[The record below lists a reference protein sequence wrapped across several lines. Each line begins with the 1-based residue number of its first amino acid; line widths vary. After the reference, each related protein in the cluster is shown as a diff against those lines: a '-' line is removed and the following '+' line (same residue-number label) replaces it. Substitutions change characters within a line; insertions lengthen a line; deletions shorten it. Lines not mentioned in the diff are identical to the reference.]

1 MFGDARSKA
10 RTLGRPILIAVAVF
24 GYALVCSLFVINALW
39 IVERDV
45 VIAGDPASGGSYP
58 IGEDI
63 NDWLAENGVSSTLVY
78 RGDAA
83 SVIAEVDTSDHGL
96 LAERTVNV
104 GFVAGD
110 VDSRSY
116 PNVLSLGS
124 IASQPLLIFARAE
137 LGDDLTQADLAGKDI
152 SIGAPG
158 SDVNQLGMDVLNVYG
173 LTSKVRIHND
183 PSDVGI
189 EQLLAGEIDAL
200 ALLSPLREP
209 AIGQLAVNPGLTIVN
224 LDRATA
230 AASELGYAYPETIP
244 PYVISVSEGIP
255 REPITTVAV
264 AITVIANKHLDEPN
278 VLLIAQRLVT
288 LAAQRTPSS
297 GLEALPSFAY
307 TQIPASEVARSYYL
321 NGLPLPYAFL
331 PRALISWVWLP
342 LGEIIALTIAVWAFV
357 RFALPLIRRFI
368 GSLNPAAHRL
378 SHLEQ
383 RRRDGKPLTDRQIR
397 NLERLI
403 AQIEAERSNPTQ
415 RTLQRAQALLD
426 GVGAHGDSVGSS
438 SHTREDDKPVT

>member
-1 MFGDARSKA
+1 MLEDARSKA
-10 RTLGRPILIAVAVF
+10 RRLARPILIAVAVF
-24 GYALVCSLFVINALW
+24 CYALVCSLFVIRALW
-39 IVERDV
+39 LVERDV
-45 VIAGDPASGGSYP
+45 VIAKSPDTGGEYA

-63 NDWLAENGVSSTLVY
+63 NDWLTENGVSSSVVY
-78 RGDAA
+78 RADAA
-83 SVIAEVDTSDHGL
+83 SVIAEVDALDHGL
-96 LAERTVNV
+96 LHERTANV
-104 GFVAGD
+104 GFVARD

-137 LGDDLTQADLAGKDI
+137 LGDDLTQAELAGKDI
-152 SIGAPG
+152 SIGVQG
-158 SDVNQLGMDVLNVYG
+158 SDVNQLTSDVLDVYG
-173 LTSKVRIHND
+173 LTAKVRVHND

-189 EQLLAGEIDAL
+189 EKLLAGEIDAL
-200 ALLSPLREP
+200 AMLSPVRDP
-209 AIGQLAVNPGLTIVN
+209 VIRQLAVNPELTIVN
-224 LDRATA
+224 LDRASA
-230 AASELGYAYPETIP
+230 AASELGYAQSETIA
-244 PYVISVSEGIP
+244 PYVISVSAGIP

-264 AITVIANKHLDEPN
+264 AITVIINKYLDEPN
-278 VLLIAQRLVT
+278 VLMIAQRLES
-288 LAAQRTPSS
+288 LSAQRTLSS
-297 GLEALPSFAY
+297 GLEDWPSFAY
-307 TQIPASEVARSYYL
+307 TEIPASEMARSYYL
-321 NGLPLPYAFL
+321 NGLPLRYTLL
-331 PRALISWVWLP
+331 PRGLISWLWIP
-342 LGEIIALTIAVWAFV
+342 LAEIIAFTLAVWAFI
-357 RFALPLIRRFI
+357 RFALPPIRRFM

-426 GVGAHGDSVGSS
+426 GEGADGDRVGSS